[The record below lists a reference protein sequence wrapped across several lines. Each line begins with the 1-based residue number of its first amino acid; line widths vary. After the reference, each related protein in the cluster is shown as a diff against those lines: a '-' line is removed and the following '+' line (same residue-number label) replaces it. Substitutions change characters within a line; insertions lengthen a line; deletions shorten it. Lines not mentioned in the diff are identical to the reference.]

1 METRFKIS
9 KQIKRQVID
18 QHSVQFYLRNLTL
31 KPIKAEVKLYN
42 GTSKWNDN
50 VYCSVVNL
58 PIGTKDLH
66 QCTDAIMHLKAR
78 YHYEKE
84 DYDSIGFHF
93 VNGFY
98 CDYKHWKNGCKTSRD
113 KTTWEKRSL
122 PSNSEESFWQYLETV
137 FMYAGTASLTKEL
150 NQ

>member
-1 METRFKIS
+1 M
-9 KQIKRQVID
+9 
-18 QHSVQFYLRNLTL
+18 
-31 KPIKAEVKLYN
+31 YN

-137 FMYAGTASLTKEL
+137 FMYAGRASLTKEL